1 MQLKPQNPL
10 LCTSRL
16 LVAWL
21 PFFRLER
28 CGWSPFEAVALV
40 HPQQGAL
47 RILALSTPAKREG
60 VRLGMSATQARALL
74 PELQLEHLD
83 SLQRE
88 EEDLREL
95 ASQLQILA
103 PHPQTLAPDTLCV
116 EIHRTTALLGGDSSI
131 KGEEACVEIALRK
144 LRDLGHLSRITVVDG
159 DRVGAAQAGKAL
171 AQWKNKHQVI
181 PPQQL
186 AHALADLPLKYIDLS
201 FGLLES
207 LQALGLRTAGAIAKL
222 PAASLVHRYGK
233 EALWLQQ
240 MARATPQP
248 PRPTATETPQTRPCF
263 SHRFELPAN
272 HLGQLMAVLE
282 QGVEQISRILIQ
294 RDQATLR
301 LHLQLALENGSEQH
315 LHLHLGRA
323 QRSPKVL
330 VPLLAQRLER
340 LQLQSGAESCQLTAQ
355 ELCPYTGQQRNLLD
369 RSQAKEDLGD
379 LHARLRDSLGS
390 EALLRPHLRNTH
402 RPESEWGVTPPS
414 NQERIPVQHRPT
426 LILPIPSAL
435 SVHTNSGLTNNGLTN
450 TGWPTALEIE
460 GHWVDVRG
468 AQGPE
473 RLCGEWW
480 RPGAFDRDYWQL
492 SLMDG
497 RNPWIFC
504 DRPTQS
510 WWLHGWFD

>member
-1 MQLKPQNPL
+1 MQLKPPKPL
-10 LCTSRL
+10 VGTSRL

-28 CGWSPFEAVALV
+28 CGWSHFEPVALV

-60 VRLGMSATQARALL
+60 IRLGMSATQARSIL

-83 SLQRE
+83 SLGAE
-88 EEDLREL
+88 GEDLREL
-95 ASQLQILA
+95 ASQLQVLA
-103 PHPQTLAPDTLCV
+103 PHPQILAPDTLCV
-116 EIHRTTALLGGDSSI
+116 EIHRTSALLG
-131 KGEEACVEIALRK
+131 GEEACVEMALRK
-144 LRDLGHLSRITVVDG
+144 LRSLGHLSRITVVDG

-181 PPQQL
+181 RPDQL
-186 AHALADLPLKYIDLS
+186 APALADLPLKYTDLS
-201 FGLLES
+201 VGLLES

-222 PAASLVHRYGK
+222 PAASVVHRYGK
-233 EALWLQQ
+233 EGLRLQQ
-240 MARATPQP
+240 MARATPQT
-248 PRPTATETPQTRPCF
+248 PRPSPSETPQIAPCF
-263 SHRFELPAN
+263 EHRFALPVN

-282 QGVEQISRILIQ
+282 QGIIQISRLLIQ
-294 RDQATLR
+294 RDQATTR
-301 LHLQLALENGSEQH
+301 LHLQLSLENGGEKH

-323 QRSPKVL
+323 QRSPKDL

-340 LQLQSGAESCQLTAQ
+340 LQLQSGAESCRLEAQ

-369 RSQAKEDLGD
+369 RGQAKEDLD
-379 LHARLRDSLGS
+379 ALHARLRDSLGRQ
-390 EALLRPHLRNTH
+390 ALLRPHLRDTH
-402 RPESEWGVTPPS
+402 RPESEWGSTPPS
-414 NQERIPVQHRPT
+414 NQERMPVQHRPT
-426 LILPIPSAL
+426 LILPTPSAL
-435 SVHTNSGLTNNGLTN
+435 SVHASN
-450 TGWPTALEIE
+450 GWPTALEIE

-504 DRPTQS
+504 DRATES